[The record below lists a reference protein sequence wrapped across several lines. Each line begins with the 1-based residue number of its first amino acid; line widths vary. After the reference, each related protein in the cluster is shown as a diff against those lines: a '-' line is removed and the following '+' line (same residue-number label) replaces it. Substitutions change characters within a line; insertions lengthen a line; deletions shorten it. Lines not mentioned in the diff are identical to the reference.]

1 MNVKAII
8 NLDQGNHTLCSLHSI
23 FKRQVVKKISFVLF
37 TLQRNYIK
45 PNYFQNVDLNVTY
58 TKGPSTSKS

>member
-23 FKRQVVKKISFVLF
+23 FKRQVVKKSVLYY
-37 TLQRNYIK
+37 LLY
-45 PNYFQNVDLNVTY
+45 
-58 TKGPSTSKS
+58 KGII